1 MAPKRRLVIGCVE
14 PVDIPAF
21 GLFGIEARVDTGALT
36 SALHVESL
44 TELPGERVA
53 FEVRPVSGRG
63 PKLRHVAPV
72 ARRGRVR
79 TSTGRLAMR
88 LFVVTRV
95 QIGAVLR
102 RVEIG
107 LVDRRRME
115 FPMLLGRSALSGYFV
130 VDPALE
136 RTLRPPHP
144 RAKHPLRINAKARK
158 RRPGSA

>member
-1 MAPKRRLVIGCVE
+1 MPSKQRLVIGCVE
-14 PVDIPAF
+14 PVDIPSF

-44 TELPGERVA
+44 TELTGGRVA
-53 FEVRPVSGRG
+53 FEVRPVGGRG
-63 PKLRHVAPV
+63 PKLRHVAAV
-72 ARRGRVR
+72 ARRGLVR
-79 TSTGRLAMR
+79 ASTGRLAMR
-88 LFVVTRV
+88 VFVATRV

-107 LVDRRRME
+107 LADRRKME
-115 FPMLLGRSALSGYFV
+115 FPMLLGRAALAGYFV

-136 RTLRPPHP
+136 RTLV
-144 RAKHPLRINAKARK
+144 AATATVKARK